1 MVDAELSTKI
11 DLSRRHVR
19 HFTTVANAKGLEFDV
34 VIVPALERYRMGDTR
49 DINHLYVALTR
60 ARRKLV
66 LLSDQARAE
75 SRFDDVWRHYEDSVF
90 AIASEAAAGQT

>member
-1 MVDAELSTKI
+1 M
-11 DLSRRHVR
+11 
-19 HFTTVANAKGLEFDV
+19 

-90 AIASEAAAGQT
+90 AIASEAAVGQT